1 MPHSEHAAR
10 EAWRDSRLM
19 ALIAHKRAMEEK
31 DNG

>member
-1 MPHSEHAAR
+1 MPRSEHAAR

-19 ALIAHKRAMEEK
+19 ALIAHKRAMEDK